1 MEGDRYGL
9 SGESGFGSRGG
20 GLGKEVGAEGKE
32 VGVEGRG
39 GSEEEPGGKRTGV
52 FRPDLLLLVCKF
64 RQKVRC

>member
-1 MEGDRYGL
+1 M
-9 SGESGFGSRGG
+9 
-20 GLGKEVGAEGKE
+20 GKEVGAEGKE